1 MELRSAGAPKVEQ
14 ATERA
19 LPFRAILCPTH
30 SGDPAQT
37 PAEDGDDDGVYPAA
51 RKRAR
56 STDHGVYPVASAAA
70 AEGLGVAGGVAAGAG
85 RVDAAEAAARRRR
98 VVDEATTGKATIKRE
113 LAVLSR
119 ELPGGEGCLEE
130 LIAMGPE
137 ALREWFKSH
146 PGTAQRVCLR
156 LIMGSL
162 IMLG

>member
-1 MELRSAGAPKVEQ
+1 MELRSAGAPKVEH

-37 PAEDGDDDGVYPAA
+37 PAEDGDDDGIYPAA

-70 AEGLGVAGGVAAGAG
+70 AEGLGVAGRVA
-85 RVDAAEAAARRRR
+85 AAEAAARRRR
-98 VVDEATTGKATIKRE
+98 VVEEATTGKATNKRE

-119 ELPGGEGCLEE
+119 ELPGGESCLEE

-156 LIMGSL
+156 LIIHG
-162 IMLG
+162 